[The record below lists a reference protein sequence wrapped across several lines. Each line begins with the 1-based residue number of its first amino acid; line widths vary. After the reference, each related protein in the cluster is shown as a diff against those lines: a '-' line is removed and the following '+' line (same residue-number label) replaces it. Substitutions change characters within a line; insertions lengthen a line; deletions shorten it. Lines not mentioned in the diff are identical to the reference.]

1 MRGIHIKL
9 LLIAVH
15 TVFVYRVERW
25 VVVDIY
31 TSQKVLIQSSKDHS
45 IHCFKQKGGRE
56 ILKLKRK
63 YVARGN
69 YYEFYHG
76 SFCVARCDNNDADYR
91 ETVEALRLAGYE
103 L

>member
-1 MRGIHIKL
+1 MRVIHMKL
-9 LLIAVH
+9 LLIAVR
-15 TVFVYRVERW
+15 TVLIYRVKDQI
-25 VVVDIY
+25 DIWP
-31 TSQKVLIQSSKDHS
+31 SQKVLIQSLKDHS